1 MARGTIKIRYKI
13 RVTRRIR
20 VQTRVRYDVRVLTTV
35 RHLVSQARA
44 RGGVDD
50 EEVQEQIVTAARAA
64 LPASTDDDEI
74 RDAIDAVCHEV
85 DEDE

>member
-13 RVTRRIR
+13 QVTRRVR
-20 VQTRVRYDVRVLTTV
+20 VQTRVRYSIRVISTV
-35 RHLVSQARA
+35 RSLVAQARA
-44 RGGVDD
+44 RGEAVDD
-50 EEVQEQIVTAARAA
+50 HDELLSSACSL
-64 LPASTDDDEI
+64 LPPGTDEDEI